1 MDYKNGYDVEAHS
14 PPDAYP
20 GEKQPPPFDTDQ
32 TSGVPGESFEIG
44 SSPYAKLQRFVG
56 RFGVEQRGIER
67 VPENERTDT
76 NLRKVGT
83 MWLSANMVV
92 SSFAIG
98 ALAVTV
104 FQLGFVDSLL
114 TILFINMLA
123 ITPVAFFSTFGP
135 VYGLRQMV
143 FSRFFFGFHG
153 VKVIAFFNILACVG
167 WSAVNVIVGA
177 QLINAVNGN
186 VPGYAGII
194 IIAAATLL
202 VTLFGYKVVHAYEF
216 WSWIPSFI
224 IFLIVLGEFARSG
237 KFINLAMHT
246 GSAEAGS
253 ILSFA
258 SSVFGFGTGWTSYA
272 ADYTVYQ
279 PAHVSRVKT
288 FAWTYAG
295 LIFPLCFTEMLGLAV
310 ATATMNTVDASYSD
324 SYKSSGIGGLLA
336 AVLFPPFGRFGQF
349 CLIILALS
357 IVANNCPNIYS
368 LTFSLQLLSHYSQ
381 FVPRFIWTLIG
392 TIVYCAIAIPGYA
405 HFELVLENFML
416 LIVSLRRRIFLPSSS
431 FKADLHSGLLALHLR
446 RHLPDGALPLRPPP
460 LRHHRLQHPIAPPAR
475 PRRHGRLRLRHHGR
489 GDGHGAGLVQGSDW
503 EEDRPAG
510 LWRRYRLPAG
520 VCLFGDQLCGD
531 ADGGEEDVWEIAG
544 LGMTDNG

>member
-1 MDYKNGYDVEAHS
+1 MDYKNDYDVEAHS
-14 PPDAYP
+14 PPDAYL
-20 GEKQPPPFDTDQ
+20 GEKQPPPFYTDQ

-44 SSPYAKLQRFVG
+44 DSPYAKLQRFVG

-83 MWLSANMVV
+83 MWFSANMVV

-104 FQLGFVDSLL
+104 FNLGFVDSLL

-143 FSRFFFGFHG
+143 LSRFFFGFYG

-224 IFLIVLGEFARSG
+224 IFLIVLGEFAHSG
-237 KFINLAMHT
+237 KFINLPMHT

-288 FAWTYAG
+288 FAWTYTG
-295 LIFPLCFTEMLGLAV
+295 LILPLCFTEMLGLAV
-310 ATATMNTVDASYSD
+310 ATATMDTVDTSYLNR
-324 SYKSSGIGGLLA
+324 YQGSSIGGLLA

-349 CLIILALS
+349 CLVILALS

-368 LTFSLQLLSHYSQ
+368 LTFSLQLMSHYSQ
-381 FVPRFIWTLIG
+381 FIPRFVWTLIG

-416 LIVSLRRRIFLPSSS
+416 LIVSLPMTNF
-431 FKADLHSGLLALHLR
+431 
-446 RHLPDGALPLRPPP
+446 PPF
-460 LRHHRLQHPIAPPAR
+460 A
-475 PRRHGRLRLRHHGR
+475 
-489 GDGHGAGLVQGSDW
+489 
-503 EEDRPAG
+503 E
-510 LWRRYRLPAG
+510 
-520 VCLFGDQLCGD
+520 
-531 ADGGEEDVWEIAG
+531 
-544 LGMTDNG
+544 